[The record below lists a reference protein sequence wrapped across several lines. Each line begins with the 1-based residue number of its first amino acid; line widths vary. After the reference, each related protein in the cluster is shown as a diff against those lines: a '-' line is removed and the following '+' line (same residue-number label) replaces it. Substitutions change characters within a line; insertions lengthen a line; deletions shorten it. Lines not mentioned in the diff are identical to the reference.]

1 VTAKRTRLAWSVFN
15 CLLLVAVTSGPDPH
29 EERAYNS
36 WSRMGSF
43 CRAIASDFA
52 LCILG
57 ENVHD
62 VHAVLYLGDR
72 AECILEA
79 DEMGSK
85 GLSLPVNV
93 ARGLV

>member
-1 VTAKRTRLAWSVFN
+1 MTAKRTRLAWSVFN

-62 VHAVLYLGDR
+62 VRAVLYLGDR
-72 AECILEA
+72 AEFILEA
-79 DEMGSK
+79 DQNGIER
-85 GLSLPVNV
+85 
-93 ARGLV
+93 AFFTC

>member
-1 VTAKRTRLAWSVFN
+1 
-15 CLLLVAVTSGPDPH
+15 
-29 EERAYNS
+29 
-36 WSRMGSF
+36 MGSF

-52 LCILG
+52 LCNLG
-57 ENVHD
+57 ENVQG

-85 GLSLPVNV
+85 GRSLPVNV